1 MFRRATLQERS
12 EIVLIL
18 LLALSFVLVAQQA
31 SQLVFKIGM
40 GLLVV
45 STFLEIC
52 VANVPPEAGRAKML
66 RLVAL
71 FLSII
76 LGLFALGIYL
86 VPYLTDLGR

>member
-1 MFRRATLQERS
+1 MFKRATLQERA

-31 SQLVFKIGM
+31 SQLVFKLGM

-52 VANVPPEAGRAKML
+52 VANIPPEASRGKLL
-66 RLVAL
+66 RLIGL

-76 LGLFALGIYL
+76 AALFALGIYL
-86 VPYLTDLGR
+86 VPYLTELGR

>member
-1 MFRRATLQERS
+1 
-12 EIVLIL
+12 LIL

-31 SQLVFKIGM
+31 SQLVFKLGM

-52 VANVPPEAGRAKML
+52 VANIPPEASRGKLL
-66 RLVAL
+66 RLIGL

-76 LGLFALGIYL
+76 AALFALGIYL
-86 VPYLTDLGR
+86 VPYLTELGR